1 MEDNLYKEICK
12 LYDFNKE
19 SKTVSFTKTFE
30 SNSLYREL
38 LFKFCFLQKSG
49 SVIFKDIHDLWI
61 CKNINN
67 PKEKKLYFDIIE
79 TLLSLI
85 NNRHFDE
92 KQKYSYLVSEFLN
105 STSND
110 KFVTFKYLQS
120 IYSYMDDKPSY
131 ILFPLY
137 HTLLFENSIISDNI
151 KADLKSIISDR
162 LEALKLDD
170 NIIYNKIDNK
180 FLKYFNKLLN
190 KNEKNP
196 KQFYDYLCG
205 IEKNKL
211 EENEKES
218 DETFNYFSLIKEP
231 IINYEKKTKEKSND
245 SGNNINNNEK
255 GIENKNKNGPTRN
268 SSVDLNSINNN
279 NDMESNKLS
288 NNNINKADDES
299 SKKYITE
306 DRFFKEMSLFGSSI
320 ILNNLCQKISYII
333 NNLNINKNALDK
345 YNELNALNIDNKL
358 LLNKLSST
366 MLLLQNAN
374 TINIKRK
381 LVESLNFAILEKNHE
396 ILEFKPNYIQSKS
409 NLKDLKEINIELKDK
424 CNDLKEKKILKEDL
438 DRLNEKIDAAKE
450 GEVSG
455 FIKVKDVKNNKRKEK
470 ARTPPDSLRSRKKN
484 SHPFVHASS
493 DKLNLYLLPRSLFK
507 SDIKYTEYI
516 FTLEDIIEKKEKE
529 KKDEEKKENELNKDE
544 NLNIYKE
551 NKEIKMD
558 EALKI
563 LLGKNAVKSFC
574 LKGDDVD
581 LLKEKKN
588 SLKYNLKTFQKYC
601 ESFIQIA
608 PEIGEEK
615 FEITEEIKNNE
626 SEFIEKLNNFGNSF
640 SKILKYE
647 IERNKA
653 LEEINSL
660 KKIVKEEVEEAQLY
674 TSKIFRM
681 QNKEDNIGQKI
692 ASKINRI
699 QLIIHFLKEQSNKFY
714 QCVKDLYKEYEDSC
728 NEIIKKSE
736 FIKETIKYNSQLED
750 ENLTEKWIKTNP

>member
-1 MEDNLYKEICK
+1 MEDYLYKEICK
-12 LYDFNKE
+12 LYDFNID

-30 SNSLYREL
+30 SHSLFREL

-120 IYSYMDDKPSY
+120 IYSYMEDKPSY

-137 HTLLFENSIISDNI
+137 HTLLFENSVISDNI
-151 KADLKSIISDR
+151 KADLKSIISDT

-196 KQFYDYLCG
+196 KQIYDYLCG

-218 DETFNYFSLIKEP
+218 DETFNYFSLIKEL

-279 NDMESNKLS
+279 NDIESNKLS

-345 YNELNALNIDNKL
+345 YIELKALNIDNKL

-374 TINIKRK
+374 IINIKRK
-381 LVESLNFAILEKNHE
+381 LVESLNFVILEKNHE
-396 ILEFKPNYIQSKS
+396 ILEFEPNYIPSKS
-409 NLKDLKEINIELKDK
+409 NLKDLKQIIIELKNK
-424 CNDLKEKKILKEDL
+424 CNDLKEKK
-438 DRLNEKIDAAKE
+438 
-450 GEVSG
+450 
-455 FIKVKDVKNNKRKEK
+455 
-470 ARTPPDSLRSRKKN
+470 
-484 SHPFVHASS
+484 
-493 DKLNLYLLPRSLFK
+493 Y
-507 SDIKYTEYI
+507 
-516 FTLEDIIEKKEKE
+516 
-529 KKDEEKKENELNKDE
+529 
-544 NLNIYKE
+544 
-551 NKEIKMD
+551 
-558 EALKI
+558 
-563 LLGKNAVKSFC
+563 
-574 LKGDDVD
+574 
-581 LLKEKKN
+581 
-588 SLKYNLKTFQKYC
+588 
-601 ESFIQIA
+601 
-608 PEIGEEK
+608 
-615 FEITEEIKNNE
+615 
-626 SEFIEKLNNFGNSF
+626 
-640 SKILKYE
+640 
-647 IERNKA
+647 
-653 LEEINSL
+653 
-660 KKIVKEEVEEAQLY
+660 
-674 TSKIFRM
+674 
-681 QNKEDNIGQKI
+681 
-692 ASKINRI
+692 
-699 QLIIHFLKEQSNKFY
+699 
-714 QCVKDLYKEYEDSC
+714 
-728 NEIIKKSE
+728 
-736 FIKETIKYNSQLED
+736 
-750 ENLTEKWIKTNP
+750 

>member
-1 MEDNLYKEICK
+1 MEDNLYEEICK
-12 LYDFNKE
+12 LYDFNID

-120 IYSYMDDKPSY
+120 IYSYMEDKPSY

-170 NIIYNKIDNK
+170 NTIYNKIDNK

-196 KQFYDYLCG
+196 KQVYDYLCD

-255 GIENKNKNGPTRN
+255 GIDNKNKNFSTRN
-268 SSVDLNSINNN
+268 SSKDLNCINNNN

-374 TINIKRK
+374 IINIKRK

-396 ILEFKPNYIQSKS
+396 ILEFEPNYIQSKS
-409 NLKDLKEINIELKDK
+409 NLKDLKEIIIELKDK
-424 CNDLKEKKILKEDL
+424 CNDLKEKKILEEDL
-438 DRLNEKIDAAKE
+438 DRLNEKIDAASE

-455 FIKVKDVKNNKRKEK
+455 FIKVKDVKNNKIKEK
-470 ARTPPDSLRSRKKN
+470 VRMSLDFLRFCKKN
-484 SHPFVHASS
+484 LHPFVHASS

-516 FTLEDIIEKKEKE
+516 FTLEDIIETKEKE
-529 KKDEEKKENELNKDE
+529 KKDEEKKENELNKDK

-551 NKEIKMD
+551 NKEIKVD

-563 LLGKNAVKSFC
+563 LLGTNAVKSFC

-581 LLKEKKN
+581 LLKEKK
-588 SLKYNLKTFQKYC
+588 
-601 ESFIQIA
+601 
-608 PEIGEEK
+608 K
-615 FEITEEIKNNE
+615 F
-626 SEFIEKLNNFGNSF
+626 
-640 SKILKYE
+640 
-647 IERNKA
+647 
-653 LEEINSL
+653 
-660 KKIVKEEVEEAQLY
+660 
-674 TSKIFRM
+674 FR
-681 QNKEDNIGQKI
+681 
-692 ASKINRI
+692 A
-699 QLIIHFLKEQSNKFY
+699 
-714 QCVKDLYKEYEDSC
+714 
-728 NEIIKKSE
+728 
-736 FIKETIKYNSQLED
+736 
-750 ENLTEKWIKTNP
+750 

>member
-1 MEDNLYKEICK
+1 MEDNLYEEICK
-12 LYDFNKE
+12 PYDFNID

-120 IYSYMDDKPSY
+120 IYSYMEDKPSY

-137 HTLLFENSIISDNI
+137 HTLLFENSVIFDNI
-151 KADLKSIISDR
+151 KADLKSIISDT

-196 KQFYDYLCG
+196 KQIYDYLCG

-255 GIENKNKNGPTRN
+255 GIDNKNKNFSTRN
-268 SSVDLNSINNN
+268 SSKDLNCVNNN
-279 NDMESNKLS
+279 NMESNKLS

-299 SKKYITE
+299 KKKYITE

-374 TINIKRK
+374 IINIKRK
-381 LVESLNFAILEKNHE
+381 LVEPLNFVILEKNHE
-396 ILEFKPNYIQSKS
+396 ILEFLSNYIPSES
-409 NLKDLKEINIELKDK
+409 NLKDLKQIIIELKDK
-424 CNDLKEKKILKEDL
+424 CNDLNEKKILEDDLKRL
-438 DRLNEKIDAAKE
+438 DETIDAASE

-455 FIKVKDVKNNKRKEK
+455 FIKVKDVKNNKIKEK
-470 ARTPPDSLRSRKKN
+470 VRMSLDFLRFCKKN
-484 SHPFVHASS
+484 LHPFVHASS

-516 FTLEDIIEKKEKE
+516 FTLEDIIETKEKE
-529 KKDEEKKENELNKDE
+529 KKDEEKKENELDNDE
-544 NLNIYKE
+544 NLKIYKE
-551 NKEIKMD
+551 NKLIKID
-558 EALKI
+558 ETLKI

-574 LKGDDVD
+574 LKDDDVD

-588 SLKYNLKTFQKYC
+588 SLKYNLNTFQEYC

-626 SEFIEKLNNFGNSF
+626 SEFIEKLNNFGNSL
-640 SKILKYE
+640 SKILKNE

-699 QLIIHFLKEQSNKFY
+699 QLIIHFLKEQNDKFY
-714 QCVKDLYKEYEDSC
+714 KCLKDLYKEYEDSC
-728 NEIIKKSE
+728 NAIIKESE
-736 FIKETIKYNSQLED
+736 FIEEIIKYNSQLED
-750 ENLTEKWIKTNP
+750 EN